1 MELIYIT
8 NDVDLATS
16 VQSAGV
22 DRIMVDL
29 ETLGKQDRQGHLN
42 TVISD
47 HSLEDV
53 GRIRS
58 VLNFSELLVRVN
70 PINDQS
76 KLEIDSVIE
85 CGADIIM
92 LPMFKSAVEVEAFIQ
107 LVNGR
112 VKTCLLLET
121 KEAASEIDNILSVE
135 GVDEIH
141 IGLNDLH
148 LSMGLSFM
156 FELLANGIIDEL
168 NKKII
173 AAGVKFGFGGV
184 ARLGGGNLDALLILS
199 EHIRLNSS
207 MVILSRDFKE
217 KDVNIKTEVGKIR
230 EYLSTPKSIEVLASN
245 QCLAY
250 EKINNIASHIKKND
264 HIVKKLSMVDRQL
277 ITPLSV
283 QSK

>member
-1 MELIYIT
+1 MDLIFIT
-8 NDVDLATS
+8 DNPDLAVS
-16 VQSAGV
+16 AQSAGV
-22 DRIMVDL
+22 DRVMVDL
-29 ETLGKQDRQGHLN
+29 EILGKQDRQGHLN
-42 TVISD
+42 TVISS

-53 GRIRS
+53 GRIGS
-58 VLNFSELLVRVN
+58 VLNVSKLLVRVN

-76 KLEIDSVIE
+76 KIEIDSVIE

-92 LPMFKSAVEVEAFIQ
+92 LPMFRSAVEVETFIQ

-121 KEAASEIDNILSVE
+121 KEAVSEIDNILSVE

-173 AAGVKFGFGGV
+173 KARVKFGFGGV
-184 ARLGGGNLDALLILS
+184 ARLGGGNLDASLILS

-217 KDVNIKTEVGKIR
+217 NNVDIKTEVGKIR

-245 QCLAY
+245 QCIAY
-250 EKINNIASHIKKND
+250 EKINNIANYIKRK
-264 HIVKKLSMVDRQL
+264 
-277 ITPLSV
+277 
-283 QSK
+283 

>member
-1 MELIYIT
+1 MDLIFIT
-8 NDVDLATS
+8 NDTSLAS
-16 VQSAGV
+16 CAQNAGV
-22 DRIMVDL
+22 DRVMVDL
-29 ETLGKQDRQGHLN
+29 EILGKQDRQGHLN

-53 GRIRS
+53 GHIRS
-58 VLNFSELLVRVN
+58 VLNVSKLLVRVN
-70 PINDQS
+70 PINDKS
-76 KLEIDSVIE
+76 KLEIDYVIE

-92 LPMFKSAVEVEAFIQ
+92 LPMFESAQEVETFIH

-121 KEAASEIDNILSVE
+121 KEAASEIDNILSVK
-135 GVDEIH
+135 GIDEIH

-156 FELLANGIIDEL
+156 FELLANGVIDKL

-173 AAGVKFGFGGV
+173 EAGVKFGFGGV
-184 ARLGGGNLDALLILS
+184 ARLGSGTLDASLILS

-217 KDVNIKTEVGKIR
+217 KGVDINKEVGKIR
-230 EYLSTPKSIEVLASN
+230 DYLNAPKNIEVLTSN
-245 QCLAY
+245 QRLAY
-250 EKINNIASHIKKND
+250 EKINNIANSIKIKS
-264 HIVKKLSMVDRQL
+264 KKKEVL
-277 ITPLSV
+277 
-283 QSK
+283 